1 MADKI
6 TETTAIMTEL
16 LGAFDKI
23 SRSQLLFVK
32 EMTEKHESLK
42 VAHSSISKKVQSLLA
57 DIAEADKKKIS
68 QKPVGIA
75 VSPKEQPKKFVR
87 DSSADKDKKKFA
99 KLDSFFTKKGSAFR
113 DLSAKT
119 ITISKSQIFI
129 GKSNLAV
136 GQQNKPSQSDLDY
149 TANDEVDP
157 LEIEQ
162 SKLLK
167 EIRDKIGS
175 LRGGESGDSLFGL
188 LLGGFK
194 NIASAIGKSLM
205 GLGTIG
211 GAGLAGAAGI
221 GLLSKFK
228 VLSKF
233 ISPMKKFGGIA
244 AKGGKGVL
252 GLVKNPKMIIPMIG
266 AAMLHGVYKQLNSD
280 SLETAEELGGAEQRM
295 FGGPVDK
302 NKLYVVGEKGP
313 EFFRPDSA
321 GTIIPMDPNTKEIS
335 EVLTYNKRLFR
346 RITSIVSTIK
356 DKFGKFIKL
365 FTFQSLK
372 KMIVNIIGSGVDKV
386 KDAIVG
392 IGSKIKKFGSAAKEK
407 AVSIFSS
414 TMNFMTGGSTVMNM
428 FSQQPESQ
436 VSPLSLPSFTFGAK
450 KPSIGGSYRIGT
462 GRVPRDMN
470 AQIHKGEMI
479 FPKDMSDMLRAAAP
493 LGEMLKAV
501 ATLNNS
507 KTGSITLENN
517 SRQVLPREFW
527 MTVFIPKFAEMIRTK
542 KVRSESYMQNRI
554 TNVFGV
560 N

>member
-32 EMTEKHESLK
+32 DMTEKHESLK
-42 VAHSSISKKVQSLLA
+42 IAHASISKKVQLLLA
-57 DIAEADKKKIS
+57 DIAEADKKRVS
-68 QKPVGIA
+68 QKPASLVA
-75 VSPKEQPKKFVR
+75 SAKEQPKKFVR
-87 DSSADKDKKKFA
+87 DSSTDKDKKKFA

-113 DLSAKT
+113 DLSAKS
-119 ITISKSQIFI
+119 ITISKSQVFI

-149 TANDEVDP
+149 AANDEVDP

-233 ISPMKKFGGIA
+233 ISPMKRFGGLA
-244 AKGGKGVL
+244 AKGGKGIL

-280 SLETAEELGGAEQRM
+280 SLETVDELGGAEQRM

-313 EFFRPDSA
+313 EFFRPNSA
-321 GTIIPMDPNTKEIS
+321 GTIIPMNPNTKEIS

-372 KMIVNIIGSGVDKV
+372 KMITNIIGSGVDKV

-392 IGSKIKKFGSAAKEK
+392 IGSKIKKFGSVAKEK
-407 AVSIFSS
+407 AVSVFQN
-414 TMNFMTGGSTVMNM
+414 TMNFMTGGSTIMNM
-428 FSQQPESQ
+428 FSSPDQPQ
-436 VSPLSLPSFTFGAK
+436 NQFVMPNLTFGTK
-450 KPSIGGSYRIGT
+450 KPQIGGSYRIGT

-479 FPKDMSDMLRAAAP
+479 FPKDMSDMLRSAAP

-501 ATLNNS
+501 ATLNNN

-527 MTVFIPKFAEMIRTK
+527 MTVFIPKFADMIRTK
-542 KVRSESYMQNRI
+542 KVRSESYMQNRV